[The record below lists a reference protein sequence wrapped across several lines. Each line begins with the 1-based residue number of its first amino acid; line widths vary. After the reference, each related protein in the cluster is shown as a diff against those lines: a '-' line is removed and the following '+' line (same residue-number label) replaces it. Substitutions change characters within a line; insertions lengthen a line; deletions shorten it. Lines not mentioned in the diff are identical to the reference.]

1 MFGNFFYNEILRK
14 TVVSFGTLFNN
25 FDIKRFNNAG
35 AVVESIPVPLSYG
48 PTQKFIA
55 RIQQQPN
62 LRGKETQ
69 ITLPRMS
76 FEMQGLN
83 YDPTRKLAP
92 LKVAVTKKDNDSM
105 YKQYMPVPYN
115 CNFELSIYVLNQDDG
130 LQIIE
135 QILPFFQPQFTIT
148 LKLIAET
155 DEKRDVPVVLNN
167 INYQDEY
174 EGNFEKRQVIIW
186 RLSFTAKT
194 YLIGPVADTG
204 VIKKT
209 ITSFYSDSDP
219 STARR
224 ERTYTSVPKATT
236 DQDGDGDVDAADTA
250 LLTELDSEDFG
261 FSTTI
266 TDNPFT

>member
-1 MFGNFFYNEILRK
+1 MFGDFFYNEILRK

-25 FDIKRFNNAG
+25 MEIKRFNNAG
-35 AVVESIPVPLSYG
+35 TVVEAINIPLSYG
-48 PTQKFIA
+48 PTAKFLA
-55 RIQQQPN
+55 RIQQQATLTDKN
-62 LRGKETQ
+62 VQ

-76 FEMQGLN
+76 FEMRGMS

-92 LKVAVTKKDNDSM
+92 LKLAVTKKDDDSM
-105 YKQYMPVPYN
+105 YKQFMPVPYN
-115 CNFELSIYVLNQDDG
+115 VNFELSIYSVNQDDG
-130 LQIIE
+130 LQIVE

-148 LKLIAET
+148 LKLIPET
-155 DEKRDVPVVLNN
+155 NEKRDVPIVLNS
-167 INYQDEY
+167 INYQDQY
-174 EGNFEKRQVIIW
+174 RGNFEQREVITW
-186 RLSFTAKT
+186 RLQFTAKT
-194 YLIGPVADTG
+194 YLFGPVADTG

-209 ITSFYSDSDP
+209 IASFYSDSDP
-219 STARR
+219 SVARR

-250 LLTELDSEDFG
+250 LLTELDNEDFR

>member
-1 MFGNFFYNEILRK
+1 MFGNFFYNEVLRK

-25 FDIKRFNNAG
+25 FEIKRYNNAG
-35 AVVESIPVPLSYG
+35 TVVESINVPLSYG
-48 PTQKFIA
+48 PTQKFIS
-55 RIQQQPN
+55 RIQQQAV
-62 LRGKETQ
+62 LKKETQ

-76 FEMQGLN
+76 FEMQGMN

-115 CNFELSIYVLNQDDG
+115 ISFELAIYTINQDDG
-130 LQIIE
+130 LQIVE

-155 DEKRDVPVVLNN
+155 DEKRDVPIVLNN
-167 INYQDEY
+167 INYQDQY
-174 EGNFEKRQVIIW
+174 RGNFEQREVIIW
-186 RLSFTAKT
+186 RLQFTAKT
-194 YLIGPVADTG
+194 YLFGPVADTG

-209 ITSFYSDSDP
+209 IASFYSDSNAAV
-219 STARR
+219 ARR
-224 ERTYTSVPKATT
+224 ERTYTTVPKATT

-250 LLTELDSEDFG
+250 LLTEIDNEDFG

-266 TDNPFT
+266 TDNPF